1 MGSDAASSTP
11 PLGPSATKKI
21 LSQHKV
27 RTSAADRTLD
37 SMFLPAESQ
46 PGELDN
52 AAARHGADVVKE
64 RRKTREIPQ
73 STCYLTSVLTLRENV
88 KKGKHTGVLRVPINF
103 YDVMTNGYDLELTEI
118 LQKHVF
124 VGVVDLDRELSVVQY
139 LKKLYL
145 VNHGALAYVLHLE
158 LCEEIRPTSFRQGG
172 VVLSART
179 QTVRQLSEAQ
189 ARSACPVAPTTHIGG

>member
-11 PLGPSATKKI
+11 PPGSSATKKI

-37 SMFLPAESQ
+37 SMFLPPGSL

-52 AAARHGADVVKE
+52 AAARNGADVVKE

-73 STCYLTSVLTLRENV
+73 SICYLTSVLTLRENIKKV
-88 KKGKHTGVLRVPINF
+88 KHAGAQDILLILC
-103 YDVMTNGYDLELTEI
+103 DVMTNGYDLELTEI

-124 VGVVDLDRELSVVQY
+124 VGVVDLDRELSVMQY

-145 VNHGALAYVLHLE
+145 VNHGTLAYVLHLQRCDE
-158 LCEEIRPTSFRQGG
+158 ARPTLFSQGG
-172 VVLSART
+172 AVLSTRA
-179 QTVRQLSEAQ
+179 QTVRQFSE
-189 ARSACPVAPTTHIGG
+189 T